1 MRRVSKAVAV
11 ASLLVALTTSNV
23 YAMPSRDGSQPSLGS
38 KIARIIKMVRQVIC
52 LDDLSWPHP

>member
-11 ASLLVALTTSNV
+11 ASLLVVLTTSNV
-23 YAMPSRDGSQPSLGS
+23 YAMPSRDGSDPSLG
-38 KIARIIKMVRQVIC
+38 KRIVRIVRILRQIIG